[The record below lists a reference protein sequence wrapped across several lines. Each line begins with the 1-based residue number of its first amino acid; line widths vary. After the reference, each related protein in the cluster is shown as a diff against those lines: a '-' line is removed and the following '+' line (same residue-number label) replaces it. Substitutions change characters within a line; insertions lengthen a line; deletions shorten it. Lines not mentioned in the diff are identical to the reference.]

1 LLCAVALLQMTE
13 AKVFKG
19 LEGVYV
25 AESKLCMIDGENSKL
40 YYVGYDVEELVE
52 KSCYEEVVYLL
63 FNHRLPRKDEFEE
76 FKDEL
81 VRHRTLWSEQLD
93 FIDRFDG
100 SKEPLGLLSS
110 LLLISYDI
118 DSRYIDNNHST
129 RAVRLVSLMSS
140 ALAAII
146 RKGMGLNFVEPD
158 PRLGHAANF
167 LYMIRGEKP
176 TDEDT
181 ALLDTLLI
189 LQAEHGLPASTF
201 AALVTASTMADL
213 YSSLVSGLLAL
224 RGPLHVGASEGAH
237 RQLLEIGSPERVEE
251 WFSKAMAEK
260 RRIMGFGHRVYRT
273 YDPRAKILK
282 ELAHRLAV
290 TRGGEIR
297 RLYETAA
304 KLEEVGIK
312 HLASRG
318 IYPNVDYWSPIIY
331 TALGIEM
338 EYYTLMYAMS
348 RVAGIV
354 AHVLEYWNDNKLIR
368 PLHLY
373 TGELNKRYVPIE
385 ER

>member
-1 LLCAVALLQMTE
+1 MTE
-13 AKVFKG
+13 IRVFKG

-25 AESKLCMIDGENSKL
+25 AESELCLIDGENSKL
-40 YYVGYDVEELVE
+40 YYVGYDVEELAE

-63 FNHRLPRKDEFEE
+63 FNRRLPTKSELAE
-76 FKDEL
+76 FKSEL
-81 VRHRTLWSEQLD
+81 IRHRALWSEQLE
-93 FIDRFDG
+93 FIDKFDG

-118 DSRYIDNNHST
+118 DSKYMGNNHLT
-129 RAVRLVSLMSS
+129 RAVRLVSLMASG
-140 ALAAII
+140 LAAII
-146 RKGMGLNFVEPD
+146 RKGMGLRFVEPN
-158 PRLGHAANF
+158 PALGHAANF
-167 LYMIRGEKP
+167 LYMIREEEP
-176 TDEDT
+176 DEEDVM
-181 ALLDTLLI
+181 LLDKLMM

-224 RGPLHVGASEGAH
+224 RGPLHVGASEAAH
-237 RQLLEIGSPERVEE
+237 NQLLEIGSPDRVEE
-251 WFSKAMAEK
+251 WFSRAMAEK

-273 YDPRAKILK
+273 YDPRARILK

-297 RLYETAA
+297 RLYEVAA
-304 KLEEVGIK
+304 KLEEVGIR
-312 HLASRG
+312 HLAPRG

-331 TALGIEM
+331 TALGIPK

-354 AHVLEYWNDNKLIR
+354 AHVLEYWTDNKLIR

-373 TGELNKRYVPIE
+373 IGEKGKRYVPVE

>member
-1 LLCAVALLQMTE
+1 MTE
-13 AKVFKG
+13 IRVFRG

-25 AESKLCMIDGENSKL
+25 AESELCLIDGENSKL
-40 YYVGYDVEELVE
+40 YYVGYDVEELAE

-63 FNHRLPRKDEFEE
+63 FNRRLPTKSELAE
-76 FKDEL
+76 FKSEL
-81 VRHRTLWSEQLD
+81 IRHRALWSEQLE
-93 FIDRFDG
+93 FIDNFDG

-118 DSRYIDNNHST
+118 DSRYMDNNHLT
-129 RAVRLVSLMSS
+129 RAVRLVSLMASG
-140 ALAAII
+140 LAAII
-146 RKGMGLNFVEPD
+146 RKGMGLRFVEPN
-158 PRLGHAANF
+158 PALGHAANF
-167 LYMIRGEKP
+167 LYMIREEEP
-176 TDEDT
+176 EAEDVM
-181 ALLDTLLI
+181 LLDKLLI

-224 RGPLHVGASEGAH
+224 RGPLHVGASEAAH
-237 RQLLEIGSPERVEE
+237 SQLLEIGSPDRVEE
-251 WFSKAMAEK
+251 WFSRAMAEK
-260 RRIMGFGHRVYRT
+260 RRIMGFGHRVYKT
-273 YDPRAKILK
+273 YDPRARILK
-282 ELAHRLAV
+282 ELAHRLAM

-297 RLYETAA
+297 RLYEIAA
-304 KLEEVGIK
+304 KLEEVGIR
-312 HLASRG
+312 HLAPRG

-331 TALGIEM
+331 TALGIPK

-354 AHVLEYWNDNKLIR
+354 AHVLEYWTDNKLIR

-373 TGELNKRYVPIE
+373 TGEKGRRYVPVE

>member
-1 LLCAVALLQMTE
+1 MTE
-13 AKVFKG
+13 IRVFKG

-25 AESKLCMIDGENSKL
+25 AESELCLIDGENSKL
-40 YYVGYDVEELVE
+40 YYVGYDVEELAE
-52 KSCYEEVVYLL
+52 KSCYEEVVFLL
-63 FNHRLPRKDEFEE
+63 FNRRLPTKSELAE
-76 FKDEL
+76 FKCEL
-81 VRHRTLWSEQLD
+81 IRHRALWSEQLE
-93 FIDRFDG
+93 FIDKFDG

-118 DSRYIDNNHST
+118 DSKYMGNNHLT
-129 RAVRLVSLMSS
+129 RAVRLVSLMASG
-140 ALAAII
+140 LAAII
-146 RKGMGLNFVEPD
+146 RKGMGLRFVEPN
-158 PRLGHAANF
+158 PALGHAANF
-167 LYMIRGEKP
+167 LYMIREEEP
-176 TDEDT
+176 DEEDVM
-181 ALLDTLLI
+181 LLDKLMM

-224 RGPLHVGASEGAH
+224 RGPLHVGASEAAYN
-237 RQLLEIGSPERVEE
+237 QLLEIGSPDRVEE
-251 WFSKAMAEK
+251 WFSRAMAEK

-273 YDPRAKILK
+273 YDPRARILK

-297 RLYETAA
+297 RLYEVAA
-304 KLEEVGIK
+304 KLEEVGIR
-312 HLASRG
+312 HLAPRG

-331 TALGIEM
+331 MALGIPK

-354 AHVLEYWNDNKLIR
+354 AHVLEYWTDNKLIR

-373 TGELNKRYVPIE
+373 TGEKGKRYVPVE

>member
-1 LLCAVALLQMTE
+1 MTE
-13 AKVFKG
+13 IRVFKG

-25 AESKLCMIDGENSKL
+25 AESELCLIDGENSKL
-40 YYVGYDVEELVE
+40 YYVGYDVEELAE

-63 FNHRLPRKDEFEE
+63 FNRRLPTKSELAE
-76 FKDEL
+76 FKSEL
-81 VRHRTLWSEQLD
+81 IRHRALWSEQLE
-93 FIDRFDG
+93 FIDKFDG

-118 DSRYIDNNHST
+118 DSKYMDNNHLT
-129 RAVRLVSLMSS
+129 RAVRLVSLMASG
-140 ALAAII
+140 LAAII
-146 RKGMGLNFVEPD
+146 RKGMGLRFVEPN
-158 PRLGHAANF
+158 PALGHAANF
-167 LYMIRGEKP
+167 LYMIREEEP
-176 TDEDT
+176 DEEDVM
-181 ALLDTLLI
+181 LLDKLMM

-224 RGPLHVGASEGAH
+224 RGPLHVGASEAAH
-237 RQLLEIGSPERVEE
+237 NQLLEIGSPDRVEE
-251 WFSKAMAEK
+251 WFSRAMAEK

-273 YDPRAKILK
+273 YDPRARILK

-297 RLYETAA
+297 RLYEVAA
-304 KLEEVGIK
+304 KLEEVGIR
-312 HLASRG
+312 HLAPRG

-331 TALGIEM
+331 TALGIPK

-354 AHVLEYWNDNKLIR
+354 AHVLEYWTDNKLIR

-373 TGELNKRYVPIE
+373 IGEKGKRYVPVE

>member
-1 LLCAVALLQMTE
+1 MTE
-13 AKVFKG
+13 IRVFKG

-25 AESKLCMIDGENSKL
+25 AESELCLIDGENSKL
-40 YYVGYDVEELVE
+40 YYVGYDVEELAE

-63 FNHRLPRKDEFEE
+63 FNRRLPTKSELVE
-76 FKDEL
+76 FKSDL
-81 VRHRTLWSEQLD
+81 IRHRTLWSEQLE
-93 FIDRFDG
+93 FIDKFDG

-118 DSRYIDNNHST
+118 DSKYMDNNHLT
-129 RAVRLVSLMSS
+129 RAVRLVSLMASG
-140 ALAAII
+140 LAAII
-146 RKGMGLNFVEPD
+146 RKGMGLRFVEPN
-158 PRLGHAANF
+158 PALGHAANF
-167 LYMIRGEKP
+167 LYMIREEEP
-176 TDEDT
+176 EAEDVM
-181 ALLDTLLI
+181 LLDKLLI

-224 RGPLHVGASEGAH
+224 RGPLHVGASEAAH
-237 RQLLEIGSPERVEE
+237 SQLLEIGSPDRVEG
-251 WFSKAMAEK
+251 WFSRAMAEK
-260 RRIMGFGHRVYRT
+260 RRIMGFGHRVYKT
-273 YDPRAKILK
+273 YDPRARILK
-282 ELAHRLAV
+282 ELAHRLAM

-297 RLYETAA
+297 RLYEIAA
-304 KLEEVGIK
+304 KLEEVGIR
-312 HLASRG
+312 HLAPRG

-331 TALGIEM
+331 TALGIPK

-354 AHVLEYWNDNKLIR
+354 AHVLEYWTDNKLIR

-373 TGELNKRYVPIE
+373 TGEKGRRYVPVE